1 MRRASGVAG
10 ALERTPGVFEEVG
23 HKAEYQGC
31 GSEVIW
37 ARVKEPLG
45 HQGLREI

>member
-10 ALERTPGVFEEVG
+10 ALERTPGVSEEVG
-23 HKAEYQGC
+23 HRAEYQGC

>member
-1 MRRASGVAG
+1 MAG

-23 HKAEYQGC
+23 HRAEYQGC

>member
-23 HKAEYQGC
+23 HGAEYQGC

-45 HQGLREI
+45 HQGLHEI